1 MHCHLFYYVHTKAIA
16 IQRNPPGL
24 GFGLHTCSELYCIRW
39 TVETLTAIKFL
50 FVHAHDSSA
59 HMNTNAILCTYII
72 DAIIVKST
80 VHECIWTLFLLEYNA
95 LYAYII
101 VDAIIINLLCMNEY
115 GLCLH
120 LNTMQ
125 LYAYFR

>member
-1 MHCHLFYYVHTKAIA
+1 MHCHLIYSFHTKAIP
-16 IQRNPPGL
+16 IRRNPLGV

-50 FVHAHDSSA
+50 FVHAHDSRA
-59 HMNTNAILCTYII
+59 RMNTNAVLCTYII
-72 DAIIVKST
+72 DAIVVKST
-80 VHECIWTLFLLEYNA
+80 VHDYIWTLFLLEYNA
-95 LYAYII
+95 LHAYL
-101 VDAIIINLLCMNEY
+101 DAIIINLLCMNEY